1 MHDDLLTP
9 CTQKKGDLAT
19 SSLALDSDKNDA
31 DPPAPRRP
39 MGGDMINYF
48 KPPHSILDILDA
60 STLEPRHPSQPSAM
74 AASWQ
79 NHANPIPGL
88 CKTTS

>member
-48 KPPHSILDILDA
+48 KPPPHSTLDA
-60 STLEPRHPSQPSAM
+60 STLEPRQPSQRSAM

-79 NHANPIPGL
+79 CHANSISGSL
-88 CKTTS
+88 QDY